1 MVDGKKEQQAF
12 VGGTSV
18 DTEEL
23 RRRLSWIS
31 QPLYLLVVALLW
43 VLNPAVVDQDNLQ
56 SATLW
61 GFLFGA
67 GWGLIR
73 FRREIFNILSIKM
86 EAGAYRKN
94 RVPEEFY
101 WGVKEEV
108 LFSKDRSEKTR
119 GEKQG

>member
-1 MVDGKKEQQAF
+1 MVDKRNEQQAF
-12 VGGTSV
+12 VDTTV
-18 DTEEL
+18 DIVEL
-23 RRRLSWIS
+23 RRRLDWVS
-31 QPLYLLVVALLW
+31 QPLYLLAVALLW

-56 SATLW
+56 GAALW

-73 FRREIFNILSIKM
+73 FRGEILNILSIKM
-86 EAGAYRKN
+86 EAGAYRRN

-108 LFSKDRSEKTR
+108 LFSKDGSEKTR
-119 GEKQG
+119 SEKQG